1 MADQYATQR
10 PKRHGSPIFYSL
22 LDEMAETHD
31 KKSHDYATDNDPYG
45 NYKFA
50 GIYATLFAHSPDDAG
65 FAGRIAEKIYRLSV
79 LGKRQAQPFNE
90 SIDDT
95 ERDIAVIAT
104 LWMASRREKRYGGA
118 AGPGKPV
125 AGCYQETA
133 SDSVKEA
140 LLEVA
145 QLAGELTLRD
155 KIKLV
160 DSLLSNI
167 ITAAESHEQNRRCA
181 KTSPLSNS
189 TGE

>member
-1 MADQYATQR
+1 MDKWNDDKR
-10 PKRHGSPIFYSL
+10 PQRHGSPIFYNL
-22 LDEMAETHD
+22 LDEMAETHS
-31 KKSHDYATDNDPYG
+31 KKSHDYANDNSPYG
-45 NYKFA
+45 NYHFA
-50 GIYATLFAHSPDDAG
+50 GFIANLFNHSSDDAG
-65 FAGRIAEKIYRLSV
+65 FAGRLAEKMYRLSV
-79 LGKRQAQPFNE
+79 LGKRQTQPFNE
-90 SIDDT
+90 SVDDT

-133 SDSVKEA
+133 PDPVKEA

-155 KIKLV
+155 KVKLV

>member
-1 MADQYATQR
+1 MADQYATPR

-31 KKSHDYATDNDPYG
+31 KKSHDYAADGAPYG
-45 NYKFA
+45 NYEFA
-50 GIYATLFAHSPDDAG
+50 GFVANLFAHSPDDAG

-79 LGKRQAQPFNE
+79 LGKRGTAPFNE
-90 SIDDT
+90 SVDDT

-145 QLAGELTLRD
+145 QLGGELTLRD
-155 KIKLV
+155 KVKLV

-181 KTSPLSNS
+181 KNSPLSNS